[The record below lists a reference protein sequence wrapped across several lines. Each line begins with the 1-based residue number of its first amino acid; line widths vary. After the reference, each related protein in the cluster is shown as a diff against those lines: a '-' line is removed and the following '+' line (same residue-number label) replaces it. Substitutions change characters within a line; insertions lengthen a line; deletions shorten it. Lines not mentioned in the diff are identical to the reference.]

1 MKPRRIAR
9 RAAADGSALPAELH
23 PLLRRLYAARGV
35 LSRSDLEL
43 ALASLADYRALGGMD
58 RAVALLADAL
68 AQQKR
73 ILVVGDFDA
82 DGATSSALLVRALRR
97 FGAEHA
103 DYLVPNRFQYGYGL
117 TPEIVTL
124 AAERKPDL
132 IITVDNG
139 ISSHAGV
146 SAAKRL
152 GMGVLVTDHHLP
164 GATLPE
170 ADAILNPNLRGDAF
184 PSKHLA
190 GVGVVFYLLTAL
202 RAALRERGWFT
213 ARGLPEP
220 NLAEHLDLVALGTFA
235 DMVQLDHNNRVLVAE
250 GMRRIRAGRCIPG
263 IAALMEIGNRELRR
277 LTAADLGFV
286 VAPRLNAAGRLT
298 DMSLGIECLLTDDP
312 VRARQLAQ
320 RLDELNRERRE
331 IETRMRD
338 EAFAV
343 LAHLDFSADDQA
355 LPVGL
360 SLFNP
365 DWHQGVVGLVASKV
379 KDKVQR
385 PVIAFARAEDGSL
398 KGSARSVAGMHIRD
412 ALEAISTR
420 QPGLIPKF
428 GGHAMAAGLTLEEA
442 RFEEFRSAFDAE
454 ARRWLSQDDLAGV
467 LQTDGELEAAYLT
480 LECAEL
486 LRDAGPWGQG
496 FPPPLF
502 DGEFRLLER
511 RVLGGGH
518 LKLMLEQAG
527 GPRCEAIAFGQTGEQ
542 LPAGCS
548 RVRIAYRPDVNEYRG
563 ERRLQLLI
571 EHVEPLTS

>member
-1 MKPRRIAR
+1 MKPRRIER
-9 RAAADGSALPAELH
+9 RAAGDEAGLPPDLH
-23 PLLRRLYAARGV
+23 PLLRRLYAARGIV
-35 LSRSDLEL
+35 TRRDLDL

-58 RAVALLADAL
+58 TAVVLLADAL
-68 AQQKR
+68 ATQKR

-117 TPEIVTL
+117 TPEIVAL
-124 AAERKPDL
+124 AADRRPDL

-146 SAAKRL
+146 AAARER
-152 GMGVLVTDHHLP
+152 GMRVLVTDHHLP
-164 GATLPE
+164 GATLPA

-202 RAALRERGWFT
+202 RAALREQGWFA

-263 IAALMEIGNRELRR
+263 IAALMEVGNRELRR
-277 LTAADLGFV
+277 LTTNDLGFT

-312 VRARQLAQ
+312 ARARQFAQ

-331 IETRMRD
+331 IETKMRD

-343 LAHLDFSADDQA
+343 LAHLDFSEDDPD

-379 KDKVQR
+379 KEKLQR

-398 KGSARSVAGMHIRD
+398 KGSGRSVAGMHIRD

-428 GGHAMAAGLTLEEA
+428 GGHAMAAGLSLEEA
-442 RFEEFRSAFDAE
+442 RFPEFRAAFDAE
-454 ARRWLSQDDLAGV
+454 ARRWLSRDDLAGV
-467 LQTDGELEAAYLT
+467 LHTDGELEAAYLT

-486 LRDAGPWGQG
+486 LREAGPWGQG

-511 RVLGGGH
+511 RILGGGH
-518 LKLMLEQAG
+518 LKLILEQAG
-527 GPRCEAIAFGQTGEQ
+527 GPRCEAIAFGQTGEH
-542 LPAGCS
+542 LPPGCG
-548 RVRIAYRPDVNEYRG
+548 RVRIAYKPDVNEYRG

-571 EHVEPLTS
+571 EHIEPA

>member
-1 MKPRRIAR
+1 MKVRRIER
-9 RAAADGSALPAELH
+9 RVAVDSTLPAGLH
-23 PLLRRLYAARGV
+23 PLLQRLYANRGITGAAE
-35 LSRSDLEL
+35 LDL
-43 ALASLADYRALGGMD
+43 ALGSLADYHALGGME
-58 RAVALLADAL
+58 RAVTLLADCL
-68 AQQKR
+68 RAQRR

-103 DYLVPNRFQYGYGL
+103 DYLVPNRFEYGYGL
-117 TPEIVTL
+117 TPEIVAL
-124 AAERKPDL
+124 ASERKPDL

-146 SAAKRL
+146 SAAKAL
-152 GMGVLVTDHHLP
+152 GMQVLVTDHHLP

-170 ADAILNPNLRGDAF
+170 ADAILNPNLKGDAF
-184 PSKHLA
+184 PSKNLA

-202 RAALRERGWFT
+202 RAKLRETGWF
-213 ARGLPEP
+213 AAHGLPEP
-220 NLAEHLDLVALGTFA
+220 NLAEHLDLVALGTVA
-235 DMVQLDHNNRVLVAE
+235 DMVQLDRNNRVLVAE

-263 IAALMEIGNRELRR
+263 IRALMEVGKRDLKR
-277 LTAADLGFV
+277 LAPSDLGFT

-312 VRARQLAQ
+312 VRARQLAE

-331 IETRMRD
+331 IETRMRE

-343 LAHLDFSADDQA
+343 LAHLDFDEDDGA
-355 LPVGL
+355 LPVGV

-398 KGSARSVAGMHIRD
+398 KGSARSVSGMHIRD

-420 QPGLIPKF
+420 YPGLITKF
-428 GGHAMAAGLTLEEA
+428 GGHAMAAGLSLDEA
-442 RFEEFRSAFDAE
+442 RFQEFRTEFDAE
-454 ARRWLSQDDLAGV
+454 ARRWLDGSDLAGV
-467 LQTDGELEAAYLT
+467 LHTDGELEAAALT

-486 LRDAGPWGQG
+486 LREAGPWGQG
-496 FPPPLF
+496 FPEPLF

-511 RVLGGGH
+511 RVLGGAH
-518 LKLMLEQAG
+518 LKLMLEHAAG
-527 GPRCEAIAFGQTGEQ
+527 APRYEAIAFGQTGEHI
-542 LPAGCS
+542 PAACAK
-548 RVRIAYRPDVNEYRG
+548 VRIAYKPDVNEYRG
-563 ERRLQLLI
+563 ERRLQLLV
-571 EHVEPLTS
+571 EHIEPL

>member
-1 MKPRRIAR
+1 MKVRRIER
-9 RAAADGSALPAELH
+9 RVTVDSTLPAGLH
-23 PLLRRLYAARGV
+23 PLLQRLYANRGITGAAE
-35 LSRSDLEL
+35 LDL
-43 ALASLADYRALGGMD
+43 ALGSLADYHALGGME
-58 RAVALLADAL
+58 RAVTLLADCL
-68 AQQKR
+68 RGQRR

-103 DYLVPNRFQYGYGL
+103 DYLVPNRFEYGYGL
-117 TPEIVTL
+117 TPEIVAL
-124 AAERKPDL
+124 ASERRPNL

-146 SAAKRL
+146 SAAKAL
-152 GMGVLVTDHHLP
+152 GMQVLVTDHHLP

-170 ADAILNPNLRGDAF
+170 ADAILNPNLKGDAF
-184 PSKHLA
+184 PSKNLA

-202 RAALRERGWFT
+202 RAKLRETGWF
-213 ARGLPEP
+213 AAHGLPEP
-220 NLAEHLDLVALGTFA
+220 NLAEHLDLVALGTVA
-235 DMVQLDHNNRVLVAE
+235 DMVQLDRNNRVLVAE
-250 GMRRIRAGRCIPG
+250 GMRRIRVGRCIPG
-263 IAALMEIGNRELRR
+263 IRALMEVGKRDLKR
-277 LTAADLGFV
+277 LAPSDLGFT

-312 VRARQLAQ
+312 VRARQLAE

-331 IETRMRD
+331 IETKMRE

-343 LAHLDFSADDQA
+343 LAHLDFDEDDGA
-355 LPVGL
+355 LPVGV

-398 KGSARSVAGMHIRD
+398 KGSARSVSGMHIRD

-420 QPGLIPKF
+420 HPGLITKF
-428 GGHAMAAGLTLEEA
+428 GGHAMAAGLSLDEA
-442 RFEEFRSAFDAE
+442 RFQEFRTAFDAE
-454 ARRWLSQDDLAGV
+454 ARRWLDGSDLAGV
-467 LQTDGELEAAYLT
+467 LHTDGELEAAALT

-486 LRDAGPWGQG
+486 LREAGPWGQG
-496 FPPPLF
+496 FPEPLF

-511 RVLGGGH
+511 RVLGGAH
-518 LKLMLEQAG
+518 LKLVLEHAAG
-527 GPRCEAIAFGQTGEQ
+527 APRYEAIAFGQTGEHI
-542 LPAGCS
+542 PAACTK
-548 RVRIAYRPDVNEYRG
+548 VRIAYKPDVNEYRG
-563 ERRLQLLI
+563 ERRLQLLV
-571 EHVEPLTS
+571 EHIEPL